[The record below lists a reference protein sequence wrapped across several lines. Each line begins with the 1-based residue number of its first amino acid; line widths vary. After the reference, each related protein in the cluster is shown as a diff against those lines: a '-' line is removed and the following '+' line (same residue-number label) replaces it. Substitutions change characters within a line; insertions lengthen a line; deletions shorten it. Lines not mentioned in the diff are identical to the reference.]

1 MEDGELLALYEKR
14 DEDAVAMTKAEYG
27 AYLTGISLNIV
38 KNPQD
43 AEECV
48 NDTYLRAWNRI
59 PPDLPDV
66 LRVYLG
72 RLTRNISTLRRREK
86 HREKRGGG
94 EIPAALD
101 ELAECVDSGEDI
113 EADYRQKELTEA
125 VGRFLSRLPARDC
138 DLFLGRYWFLYP
150 TAELA
155 VRTGLE
161 ENYVRTVLSRT
172 RHKLRAYL
180 EKEKLL

>member
-1 MEDGELLALYEKR
+1 MNDRDILALYQAR
-14 DEDAVAMTKAEYG
+14 DERAITETADKYG
-27 AYLTGISLNIV
+27 AYCAAVARNVLHD
-38 KNPQD
+38 PQD
-43 AEECV
+43 EEECV
-48 NDTYLRAWNRI
+48 NDTWLTAWNRI

-94 EIPAALD
+94 EVPAALD

-150 TAELA
+150 TTELA
-155 VRTGLE
+155 ARTGLE